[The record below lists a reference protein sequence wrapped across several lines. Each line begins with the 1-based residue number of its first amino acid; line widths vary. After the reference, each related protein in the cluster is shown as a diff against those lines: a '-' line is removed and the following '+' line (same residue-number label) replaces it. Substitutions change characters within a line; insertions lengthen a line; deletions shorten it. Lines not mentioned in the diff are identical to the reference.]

1 MKKLIKKIRKWWDYF
16 YTGVWSEPR
25 SNFRINTVKILSL
38 SVQSIFNK
46 DLQGKACAMA
56 FRTMLA
62 LIPALALIFAIG
74 RGFGF
79 QKILEDELY
88 GLFPAQ
94 NQAIT
99 EALGYVDSYLSTTT
113 EGIFVGIGLL
123 FLLYTL
129 ISLISSVEDD
139 FNSIW
144 CIPMGRSIWSK
155 LTDYTAMLLILPVLM
170 ICASGLTL
178 FMSSALQS
186 IFRFSFMTPFVSL
199 MLDMLS
205 WVFMCL
211 FFMAAYM
218 LIPNTRV
225 RFRGALIAGVIA
237 GTGFMVLEWIF
248 VSGQIYVTRYNAV
261 YGSFAFVPLLLI
273 WLQLTWVVC
282 LSGAIICF
290 SYQNIFRYTFSKQ
303 INDISP
309 DYRRRVTIAVAA
321 LVMQSFEKGTE
332 VPTQQSIVRRYGI
345 PVRLVSEIL
354 ELLMETHIVNKVVID
369 AKNEVYGYSP
379 AVEPTNFT
387 IGNLVERLDNYG
399 SEGFIPGFNDSFP
412 SLKDSEPI
420 PEAET
425 LLIDIPIRERKTE
438 N

>member
-1 MKKLIKKIRKWWDYF
+1 MLKKLRQWWDYF

-25 SNFRINTVKILSL
+25 SNFRINTVKIMSL

-79 QKILEDELY
+79 QNILEEELY

-94 NQAIT
+94 DKAIT

-113 EGIFVGIGLL
+113 EGVFVGIGLV

-129 ISLISSVEDD
+129 ISLISSVEDT
-139 FNSIW
+139 FNNIW
-144 CIPMGRSIWSK
+144 CLTTGRSLWSK
-155 LTDYTAMLLILPVLM
+155 ITDYTAMLLILPVLM

-186 IFRFSFMTPFVSL
+186 IFRFAFMTPLVSF
-199 MLDMLS
+199 MLDLLS
-205 WVFMCL
+205 WIFMCL
-211 FFMAAYM
+211 FFTAAYM

-225 RFRGALIAGVIA
+225 KFPGALIAGVMA

-273 WLQLTWVVC
+273 WLQLTWVIC
-282 LSGAIICF
+282 LSGAILCF
-290 SYQNIFRYTFSKQ
+290 SYQNIFRYAFSKQ

-309 DYRRRVTIAVAA
+309 DYRRRVTIALTA
-321 LVMQSFEKGTE
+321 LVMRRFEEGKE
-332 VPTQQSIVRRYGI
+332 APTQHGIIREYGI
-345 PVRLVSEIL
+345 PAKLVTEIL
-354 ELLMETHIVNKVVID
+354 EQLTSAHILNKVVID
-369 AKNEVYGYSP
+369 AKKEIFGYSA
-379 AVEPTNFT
+379 AVEPAKFT
-387 IGNLVERLDNYG
+387 VGQLIGILDNYG
-399 SEGFIPGFNDSFP
+399 SKDFIPDFGNNFP
-412 SLKDSEPI
+412 TLKETEPV
-420 PEAET
+420 PGADT
-425 LLIDIPIRERKTE
+425 LLINIPVTE
-438 N
+438 KEN